1 MRGPAHD
8 GLEDVAIPII
18 IQRSSFVS
26 TMIGSPGRPYYE
38 LNHYRQEIHHKML
51 SLFIKKIW
59 YYYIICIIFVPS
71 FAHEAPSF
79 KKPVSNR
86 FPILLCFQK
95 MALVSCFLSRLPSL
109 QKNKKMGKPHQFKP
123 EKKIPRSLQWNFK
136 IRNSCL
142 SRCPPAGHF
151 LKNNNYWLL
160 QST

>member
-51 SLFIKKIW
+51 SLFIKKIRHLLPLFIKKVR
-59 YYYIICIIFVPS
+59 YYLFVPS

-79 KKPVSNR
+79 KKPVSKR
-86 FPILLCFQK
+86 FPILLYFQK
-95 MALVSCFLSRLPSL
+95 MALVSCLLSRLPSL
-109 QKNKKMGKPHQFKP
+109 QKKPKNGKTPPVQAIKKKFPVLYN
-123 EKKIPRSLQWNFK
+123 EI
-136 IRNSCL
+136 
-142 SRCPPAGHF
+142 
-151 LKNNNYWLL
+151 LK
-160 QST
+160 

>member
-26 TMIGSPGRPYYE
+26 TMIGSPGRPYYD

-51 SLFIKKIW
+51 SLFIKKIRNLLPLFIKKVR
-59 YYYIICIIFVPS
+59 YYLFVPS

-79 KKPVSNR
+79 KKPVSKR
-86 FPILLCFQK
+86 FPILLDFQK

-109 QKNKKMGKPHQFKP
+109 QKKKKWENPTSLSQ
-123 EKKIPRSLQWNFK
+123 KK
-136 IRNSCL
+136 NS
-142 SRCPPAGHF
+142 
-151 LKNNNYWLL
+151 
-160 QST
+160 QVSTMKF